1 MTQKD
6 VLLFNYD
13 KGNKKKYTKIHTR
26 GFTHYK
32 SSPISLH
39 VVKTHPEFYK

>member
-13 KGNKKKYTKIHTR
+13 KGNQKKYTKFHHTES
-26 GFTHYK
+26 FTHYK
-32 SSPISLH
+32 PSPFSLQ
-39 VVKTHPEFYK
+39 VIKNRPEIT